1 MDNAL
6 SRIHSAVVLVDAD
19 APDFPEA
26 ALEVEEFFRG
36 KGISLT
42 LKAVHRHRFILPP
55 REVDLFLSL
64 LPAANWHADL
74 DARMTKATFK
84 AVRRQ
89 LRGELFD
96 LVVSTP
102 EGSSFGQVAI
112 FRRIIELMQ
121 QISV

>member
-6 SRIHSAVVLVDAD
+6 SRIHSAVVLLDAD

-26 ALEVEEFFRG
+26 ALEVEEFFR
-36 KGISLT
+36 KKKVALT
-42 LKAVHRHRFILPP
+42 LKAVHRHGFILPP

-64 LPAANWHADL
+64 LPARNWHADL
-74 DARMTKATFK
+74 DARLSKAVFK
-84 AVRRQ
+84 AGRRQ
-89 LRGELFD
+89 LPGELFD
-96 LVVSTP
+96 LVVSSP
-102 EGSSFGQVAI
+102 EGSSYGQVAI

>member
-84 AVRRQ
+84 AGRRQ
-89 LRGELFD
+89 LRGELFA

-102 EGSSFGQVAI
+102 ERSSFGQVAI

>member
-26 ALEVEEFFRG
+26 ALEVEQFFRG

-42 LKAVHRHRFILPP
+42 LKAVHRRGFILPP

-74 DARMTKATFK
+74 DVRMTKASFK
-84 AVRRQ
+84 AGRRQ
-89 LRGELFD
+89 LSGEVYD

-102 EGSSFGQVAI
+102 EGSSYGQVAV
-112 FRRIIELMQ
+112 FRRIIELME

>member
-6 SRIHSAVVLVDAD
+6 SRIHSAVVLVDAE

-26 ALEVEEFFRG
+26 ALEVEQFFRG

-42 LKAVHRHRFILPP
+42 LKAVHRRGFILPP

-74 DARMTKATFK
+74 DVRMTKASFK
-84 AVRRQ
+84 AGRRQ
-89 LRGELFD
+89 LSGEVYD
-96 LVVSTP
+96 LVVSAP
-102 EGSSFGQVAI
+102 EGSSYGQVAV
-112 FRRIIELMQ
+112 FRRIIELME

>member
-42 LKAVHRHRFILPP
+42 LKAVHRRGFILPP

-74 DARMTKATFK
+74 DVRMTKASFK
-84 AVRRQ
+84 AGRRQ

-102 EGSSFGQVAI
+102 EDPATDRSPSSG
-112 FRRIIELMQ
+112 E
-121 QISV
+121 S

>member
-26 ALEVEEFFRG
+26 ALEVEQFFRG

-42 LKAVHRHRFILPP
+42 LKAVHRRGFILPP
-55 REVDLFLSL
+55 PEVDLFLSL

-74 DARMTKATFK
+74 DVRMTKASFK
-84 AVRRQ
+84 AGRRQ
-89 LRGELFD
+89 LSGEVYD

-102 EGSSFGQVAI
+102 EGSSYGQVAV
-112 FRRIIELMQ
+112 FRRIIELME

>member
-6 SRIHSAVVLVDAD
+6 SRIHSAVVLLDAD

-26 ALEVEEFFRG
+26 ALEVEKFFRK

-42 LKAVHRHRFILPP
+42 LKAVHRRGFILPP

-64 LPAANWHADL
+64 LPEKNWHADL
-74 DARMTKATFK
+74 DARMSKASFK
-84 AVRRQ
+84 AGRRQ

>member
-1 MDNAL
+1 MSKA
-6 SRIHSAVVLVDAD
+6 S
-19 APDFPEA
+19 
-26 ALEVEEFFRG
+26 FRAG
-36 KGISLT
+36 
-42 LKAVHRHRFILPP
+42 
-55 REVDLFLSL
+55 
-64 LPAANWHADL
+64 
-74 DARMTKATFK
+74 
-84 AVRRQ
+84 RRQ